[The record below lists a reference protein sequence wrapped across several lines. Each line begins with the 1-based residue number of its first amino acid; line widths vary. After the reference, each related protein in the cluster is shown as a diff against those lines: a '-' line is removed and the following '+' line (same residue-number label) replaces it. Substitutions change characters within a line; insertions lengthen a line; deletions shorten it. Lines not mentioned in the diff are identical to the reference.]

1 MAYQISYVYAG
12 RNDHAKAIEWLERA
26 YQLRDTGLVSLKDDP
41 LLKNLQHDARFRSLL
56 RRMNLPE

>member
-12 RNDHAKAIEWLERA
+12 RNDQTKAIEWLERA
-26 YQLRDTGLVSLKDDP
+26 YQIRDTGLVSLKDDP
-41 LLKNLQHDARFRSLL
+41 MLKNLQRDPRFMSLL

>member
-1 MAYQISYVYAG
+1 MAYQISFVYAG
-12 RNDHAKAIEWLERA
+12 RNDYTKAIEWLERA

-41 LLKNLQHDARFRSLL
+41 LLKNLQHNARFTSLL